1 MREQEI
7 DEIKNATKRELNML
21 DNEISYTI
29 EELGVNLTD
38 FRTKMSLLW
47 KTALFWKSKRIK
59 IISKIKTKWNRK
71 TKRRS
76 EK

>member
-21 DNEISYTI
+21 DNEISYTT

-38 FRTKMSLLW
+38 FRTKMSLL
-47 KTALFWKSKRIK
+47 
-59 IISKIKTKWNRK
+59 
-71 TKRRS
+71 
-76 EK
+76 